1 VALPDTG
8 VKNPSGPYRIMDL
21 HSLPVPVILS
31 AGLNILAFA
40 VFMYDKFRAKVLM
53 GRSSETSLLLVA
65 SLGPA
70 GALLAMM
77 VFRHKTRHMKF
88 ILVPVFF
95 ILHLILVAWVWPQV
109 AW

>member
-1 VALPDTG
+1 MDI
-8 VKNPSGPYRIMDL
+8 PSL
-21 HSLPVPVILS
+21 TVPVIFY
-31 AGLNILAFA
+31 AGLNILAFV
-40 VFMYDKFRAKVLM
+40 VFTYDKFRATVMM

-65 SLGPA
+65 ALGPP

-95 ILHLILVAWVWPQV
+95 ILHLILFVWLWPQV
-109 AW
+109 AL